1 LKRVF
6 KGSKNSAVF
15 ELILE
20 DDWKYISKSEEDS
33 LSEYNKS
40 LTGCFWDWRT
50 YAPYGFDGRYEPPT
64 APYPTAGTIV
74 KTSSGGA
81 PKLTRCTLL
90 ETLLHTALY
99 KHIEGWIHEITC
111 LLSG

>member
-20 DDWKYISKSEEDS
+20 DYWRYISKSEEDS
-33 LSEYNKS
+33 LSKYNES
-40 LTGCFWDWRT
+40 LIGCFWEWRA
-50 YAPYGFDGRYEPPT
+50 YAPYDFDGRYQPPT
-64 APYPTAGTIV
+64 APYTTAGTIV

-81 PKLTRCTLL
+81 TTLTRYTLL

-99 KHIEGWIHEITC
+99 KHIEGWKR
-111 LLSG
+111 